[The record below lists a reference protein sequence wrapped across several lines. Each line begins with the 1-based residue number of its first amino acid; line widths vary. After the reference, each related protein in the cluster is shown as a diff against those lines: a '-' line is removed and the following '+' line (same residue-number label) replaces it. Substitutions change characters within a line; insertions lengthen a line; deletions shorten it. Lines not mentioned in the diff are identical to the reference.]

1 MAIVLVVAGAGIA
14 VIAVNGPGK
23 DKPEDK
29 DHLTPERQS
38 AHVVS
43 GEPDAPASRP
53 GATVTMKDLRFRPG
67 AVSVEVGQAVRFVNR
82 DDVAHTVFQDLGAR
96 SGVIPAVDSKRILPG
111 ETFEFV
117 PRTHG
122 LVAYICTLHPTVMIG
137 QILVGKPAS

>member
-53 GATVTMKDLRFRPG
+53 GATVTMKNLRFRPG